1 METEAEAE
9 RAVEAARKAQ
19 IALDH
24 VLEGL
29 SAEAQREVLSGKD
42 EYGNNWHV
50 TRLGARQSCGST
62 GNPPG
67 TYPAVEAAGQQAD
80 AWVAPGAWV
89 QEWQRRMRCDYT
101 PWTDSAVVA
110 AVDAYFGDG
119 TLPPVDA
126 YFGDRPLPPLPPA
139 WGELGSEGYL
149 PNVATQPEM
158 PTVTVES
165 AKPRRRGGLA
175 ALRAAGPIAVRAL
188 NLTPDKTG
196 EQVVWSGFALVGE
209 DGLLLLPTEAPS
221 KANRWQVKVRE
232 EWNQARLMRV
242 GDCFVPTALTWCD

>member
-1 METEAEAE
+1 MDQAEAEAE

-19 IALDH
+19 IAAMGAEGRALSRWLGIKPSALASPSN
-24 VLEGL
+24 LEKAFGFEPRPL
-29 SAEAQREVLSGKD
+29 SPRQKATRAEWKAAKEALAAANKALASAEENLRAVCAAKR
-42 EYGNNWHV
+42 
-50 TRLGARQSCGST
+50 TARI
-62 GNPPG
+62 
-67 TYPAVEAAGQQAD
+67 
-80 AWVAPGAWV
+80 
-89 QEWQRRMRCDYT
+89 
-101 PWTDSAVVA
+101 
-110 AVDAYFGDG
+110 
-119 TLPPVDA
+119 
-126 YFGDRPLPPLPPA
+126 
-139 WGELGSEGYL
+139 
-149 PNVATQPEM
+149 
-158 PTVTVES
+158 
-165 AKPRRRGGLA
+165 A